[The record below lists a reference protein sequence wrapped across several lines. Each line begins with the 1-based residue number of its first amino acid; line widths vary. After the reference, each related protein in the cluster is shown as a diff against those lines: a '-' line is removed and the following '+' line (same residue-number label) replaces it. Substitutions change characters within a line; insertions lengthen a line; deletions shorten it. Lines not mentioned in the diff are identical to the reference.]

1 MTRLVNDPEPLGSA
15 FHHLGSTFITYLAKE
30 GYVLGSIGYLFACT
44 FYTWLLL
51 NCVFMDGS
59 WVGK

>member
-1 MTRLVNDPEPLGSA
+1 MTRLVNDPEPLGLA

-30 GYVLGSIGYLFACT
+30 GNVLGSTGCLFVYT

-51 NCVFMDGS
+51 NCVFMHGS
-59 WVGK
+59 WVGQ